1 MQRVLV
7 SQLNVGMVTARHVF
21 SADGRM
27 LLAAEREITE
37 SYIRRL
43 QEMGIYAIYVR
54 NPFFDNVEI
63 PLVINEA
70 TRNHS
75 MQTVKRAFEVL
86 RSPRSGVDFEEIQ
99 SSARQ
104 IVSAVLR
111 NRRAIV
117 HLTEIRAHDDYTFA
131 HSVDVCTLSVLVA
144 VHLGYTEFRLQELAV
159 GALLHDVGKTKVS
172 KELLNKQSSLN
183 ADEMALMKGHSMYGF
198 DILRSNIGKLT
209 LPSIHISLQHHEKID
224 GSGYPRGLSGADIHE
239 YSRVVSI
246 ADVYDAVTSDRP
258 YRKALLP
265 HEAYELMLAGGG
277 QHFDPH
283 ILAIFLQR
291 IAIYPIG
298 TVAKLTNGDIGVVTA
313 VSTGAPMRPTLRL
326 IMDKHRRLYPG
337 IAMLDMQNNLTIFID
352 QVIDGSDLL
361 KLI

>member
-7 SQLNVGMVTARHVF
+7 SQLNVGMVTARNVF

-43 QEMGIYAIYVR
+43 QELGIYAIYVR

-63 PLVINEA
+63 PLVINEE

-86 RSPRSGVDFEEIQ
+86 RSPRVDVGFEEIQ
-99 SSARQ
+99 SSARKL
-104 IVSAVLR
+104 VSEVLR
-111 NRRAIV
+111 NRRAMV
-117 HLTEIRAHDDYTFA
+117 HLTEIRTHDDYTFA

-144 VHLGYTEFRLQELAV
+144 VHLGYTEIRLQELAM

-172 KELLNKQSSLN
+172 SLLLNKQSPLDD
-183 ADEMALMKGHSMYGF
+183 DEMSLMRGHSMYGF
-198 DILRSNIGKLT
+198 DLLRNCKGKMT
-209 LPSIHISLQHHEKID
+209 LPSIHISLQHHEKFD

-239 YSRVVSI
+239 YSRIVSI
-246 ADVYDAVTSDRP
+246 ADVYDAITSDRP

-265 HEAYELMLAGGG
+265 HEAYELMMTGGG
-277 QHFDPH
+277 YHFDPQ
-283 ILAIFLQR
+283 ILPVFLQR

-298 TVAKLTNGDIGVVTA
+298 TVVRLNNGDIGVVTA
-313 VSTGAPMRPTLRL
+313 VSAEVPMRPTLRL
-326 IMDKHRRLYPG
+326 IMDKKRRLYPG
-337 IAMLDMQNNLTIFID
+337 IAELDMQNNLTVFID
-352 QVIDGSDLL
+352 QVVDGSELM